1 MRGQKSIAALTAAG
15 VFCIS
20 FSVPQKAEATAF
32 IAATEPT
39 QILNNIALL
48 EQYVQQGEQYVK
60 QIQQYEQQIK
70 DGQLLSVQ
78 LFGPVAQDILGLQK
92 IVQGGQ
98 AIAYNQ
104 ANLDQNFTVKFGGFG
119 YAPSTNF
126 PSNYKTWSQT
136 SLDSTQHALD
146 AANLQSS
153 QLSTEQGLLTQLNQS
168 AQSASGQMQAMQAAS
183 NIASEQID
191 QLMKLRQ
198 LMMSDMQSKA
208 AFQASQTQIAASA
221 ASDATSFFQLQGG
234 AAAGTGTAATPAAV
248 PAATQSVIPI
258 TPR

>member
-1 MRGQKSIAALTAAG
+1 MRGQKSIAFITAAG

-20 FSVPQKAEATAF
+20 LSVPQKAEATAL

-48 EQYVQQGEQYVK
+48 EQYAQQGEQYIK
-60 QIQQYEQQIK
+60 QLQQYEQQLK
-70 DGQLLSVQ
+70 DGQFLTVQ
-78 LFGPVAQDILGLQK
+78 LFGPVAQDIMGLQK
-92 IVQGGQ
+92 IVQGGE

-126 PSNYKTWSQT
+126 PANYKTWSQT

-146 AANLQSS
+146 AANLQST

-168 AQSASGQMQAMQAAS
+168 AQSATGQMQAMQAAS

-221 ASDATSFFQLQGG
+221 ASDATSFFQLQNGG
-234 AAAGTGTAATPAAV
+234 STGTGSGLLPAATPAAV
-248 PAATQSVIPI
+248 PAVIPT

>member
-1 MRGQKSIAALTAAG
+1 MRGQKAIAAMTAAG
-15 VFCIS
+15 VLCIS
-20 FSVPQKAEATAF
+20 LSVPQRAEASAL

-39 QILNNIALL
+39 QILNNVALL
-48 EQYVQQGEQYVK
+48 EQYAMQGEQYAR
-60 QIQQYEQQIK
+60 QFQQLEQQLK

-136 SLDSTQHALD
+136 SLDTTQHSLD
-146 AANLQSS
+146 AANLQAN
-153 QLSTEQGLLTQLNQS
+153 QLNTEAALMAKLNTS
-168 AQSASGQMQAMQAAS
+168 AQTADGQMQAIQAAS
-183 NIASEQID
+183 NIASEQVD

-198 LMMSDMQSKA
+198 LMMADMQSKA
-208 AFQASQTQIAASA
+208 AFQASQTQIAAA
-221 ASDATSFFQLQGG
+221 AATDSTSFFQLQS
-234 AAAGTGTAATPAAV
+234 GTPATTPGTTPAVTPAAAV
-248 PAATQSVIPI
+248 APT

>member
-1 MRGQKSIAALTAAG
+1 MRGQRAIAAITAAG

-20 FSVPQKAEATAF
+20 LSVPRRAEASAI

-48 EQYVQQGEQYVK
+48 EGYALQGEQYAR
-60 QIQQYEQQIK
+60 QFQQLEQQLK

-78 LFGPVAQDILGLQK
+78 LFGPLAQDILGLQK
-92 IVQGGQ
+92 IVKGGE

-126 PSNYKTWSQT
+126 PANYKSWSQT
-136 SLDSTQHALD
+136 SLDSTQHSLD
-146 AANLQSS
+146 AANLQA
-153 QLSTEQGLLTQLNQS
+153 TQLNSEAALMAQLNTS
-168 AQSASGQMQAMQAAS
+168 SQSASGQMQAIQAAS
-183 NIASEQID
+183 NIASEQVD

-198 LMMSDMQSKA
+198 LMMADMQSKA

-221 ASDATSFFQLQGG
+221 ATDSTSFFQLQGG
-234 AAAGTGTAATPAAV
+234 TTPTTPTGTATPAVTPAAATV
-248 PAATQSVIPI
+248 PT